1 MAVKN
6 FLKWPDKRL
15 RSRANEITEIT
26 EDIISIWDD
35 MIDTMNAMPGIGLAA
50 PQIGINLRLAVVDAS
65 KARDKPVKLANPEIL
80 QASLEYSET
89 EASPNLRGVSA
100 KIKRPKKVT
109 IRFLNK
115 EGFIDRKDFTGLWA
129 TSIQHQIDHL
139 NGKMFFD
146 NLSKVRRDILLRK
159 VKRNDEVGF
168 YGNTKLF
175 LFLLLR
181 PWLRAIIKYALFI
194 LNLRGL
200 PGVAKN

>member
-15 RSRANEITEIT
+15 RSKANEITEIT

-89 EASPNLRGVSA
+89 EEASPNLRGVSA

-115 EGFIDRKDFTGLWA
+115 DGFIDRKDFKGLWA
-129 TSIQHQIDHL
+129 TSVQHQIDHL

-159 VKRNDEVGF
+159 VKKKR
-168 YGNTKLF
+168 
-175 LFLLLR
+175 
-181 PWLRAIIKYALFI
+181 
-194 LNLRGL
+194 
-200 PGVAKN
+200 

>member
-15 RSRANEITEIT
+15 RSKANEITEIT

-89 EASPNLRGVSA
+89 EEASPNLRGVSA
-100 KIKRPKKVT
+100 KIRRPKKVT
-109 IRFLNK
+109 IRFLYK

-159 VKRNDEVGF
+159 VKKKR
-168 YGNTKLF
+168 
-175 LFLLLR
+175 
-181 PWLRAIIKYALFI
+181 
-194 LNLRGL
+194 
-200 PGVAKN
+200 

>member
-15 RSRANEITEIT
+15 RSKANEITEIT

-89 EASPNLRGVSA
+89 EEASPNLRGVSA
-100 KIKRPKKVT
+100 KIRRPKKVT

-115 EGFIDRKDFTGLWA
+115 EGFIDRKDFMGLWA

-159 VKRNDEVGF
+159 VKKKR
-168 YGNTKLF
+168 
-175 LFLLLR
+175 
-181 PWLRAIIKYALFI
+181 
-194 LNLRGL
+194 
-200 PGVAKN
+200 

>member
-15 RSRANEITEIT
+15 RSKANEITEIT
-26 EDIISIWDD
+26 EDINSIWDD

-89 EASPNLRGVSA
+89 EEASPNLRGVSA

-146 NLSKVRRDILLRK
+146 RLSKVKRDILIRK
-159 VKRNDEVGF
+159 ASK
-168 YGNTKLF
+168 K
-175 LFLLLR
+175 
-181 PWLRAIIKYALFI
+181 K
-194 LNLRGL
+194 
-200 PGVAKN
+200 